1 MIDSKLWGQME
12 AAGWGIHFYLDI
24 DRKKYSEEKRNYDY
38 WK

>member
-12 AAGWGIHFYLDI
+12 AAGWGIHFYLGI